1 MKPKQI
7 LDLEKAWG
15 IEIEEDDVLWNDKVE
30 ITTLWIVLENIKDLS
45 PIQGLSNLIQLAL
58 SDNQISDLSPIQGLS
73 NLEILYLP
81 SNQITDLSPIQ
92 GLSNLTNLDLSENQ
106 ITDLS
111 PIQGLSNLTEL
122 YLQDNQITDLSPI
135 QGLSNLTELYLQD
148 NQISDLSPIQGL
160 SNLEVLNLANNQ
172 IADIRPIRHLIIKKI
187 EISYTNTWD
196 LMSINL
202 YNNPLAPALIEAIE
216 QGNEAVLEYLDN
228 LDKEEAKGSR
238 PLNEAKM
245 IVLGNVGAGKSSLV
259 NYLVGKPFVE
269 TKSTEGFRIE
279 RWEIEDDTDKYRIN
293 VWDFGGDEIQQTLH
307 RFFLTQDA
315 LYVVVVDARFEENPN
330 KYLEEIKSYA
340 PNSPVL
346 VVVNRT
352 DEKYWGVNEAQLLAE
367 YRSPSGEPMIKGFFK
382 TSVLQS
388 HKELNPHFLPAL
400 RALDD
405 VIVRQLLAMPTLR
418 QSVPSNYFEV
428 KSYLESRFFKDTPYI
443 THELYE
449 QLCRDKN
456 LELASDD
463 ALLGV
468 LDRLGTIRYFDKT
481 HTRNLHI
488 LNPEW
493 LSDGVY
499 RILTAEH
506 THNLRGVIS
515 EKDFPTILQKT
526 EKHVFTYPKQHY
538 GYLIKMIEQFY
549 LGYVQPETEKIFIPQ
564 AFGSDY
570 PAHLDSE
577 GYKTKALHFFFKY
590 ETHIPSGAISSF
602 IARTFGQVQGHLYWQ
617 KGIVINKSEHNETQV
632 ALVMQTDIK
641 NRIDVWVQGQH
652 RQAFFLEI
660 RQIFRQFHEKY
671 IALKVDE
678 MVGLDAQRNTAVP
691 YRVLIAHKHKGKTDY
706 TDEEGNDYTID
717 DLLGNI
723 ERPKDTQQAIGQQF
737 DIRNYYDL
745 RGATHIQ
752 FVRHE
757 AQAISTELSELM
769 AENQQMS
776 EQNKALLD
784 KLIADL
790 KEIQKVESPAKS
802 KGILAQL
809 RDTAKN
815 LPKIASEEGV
825 KWAAKTGL
833 DKIPFEEK
841 IKSIYEKL
849 VDLLPDLDLTG
860 FENL

>member
-1 MKPKQI
+1 MLELLFAQNTMKPKQI

-15 IEIEEDDVLWNDKVE
+15 VE
-30 ITTLWIVLENIKDLS
+30 ITKGSFRLKDDEIVYLNLILSRITDLSLIQGLTNINSLGLRLSQITDLS
-45 PIQGLSNLIQLAL
+45 PIQGLSNLTAL
-58 SDNQISDLSPIQGLS
+58 DLRG
-73 NLEILYLP
+73 
-81 SNQITDLSPIQ
+81 NQITDLSPIQ
-92 GLSNLTNLDLSENQ
+92 GLSNLTDLNLSNNQ

-111 PIQGLSNLTEL
+111 PIQGLSNLTDL
-122 YLQDNQITDLSPI
+122 YLT
-135 QGLSNLTELYLQD
+135 SNK
-148 NQISDLSPIQGL
+148 IS
-160 SNLEVLNLANNQ
+160 
-172 IADIRPIRHLIIKKI
+172 DIRPIRHLIKKGLPI
-187 EISYTNTWD
+187 QTIDVYSGNAIY
-196 LMSINL
+196 L
-202 YNNPLAPALIEAIE
+202 YNNPLAPALIQAIK
-216 QGNEAVLEYLDN
+216 QGNKAVLEYLDN

-570 PAHLDSE
+570 PAHFDSE
-577 GYKTKALHFFFKY
+577 IYKTKALHFFFKY

-737 DIRNYYDL
+737 NIRVRDYYDM